1 MWCVDTQNVFSYYR
15 MCSLTIECVLL
26 TNVVCAT
33 QNGTGDALLHCS
45 SRHQVAA
52 KSGYPT
58 FFFAL
63 FVFLHCFCVV
73 LVGTKLLRN
82 LVIRFFFFAVLDC
95 SRGRQVVTKF
105 ATTAKETYIYAAKET
120 CIYAAKETY
129 LYRKRDLH

>member
-1 MWCVDTQNVFSYYR
+1 MGPATLCF
-15 MCSLTIECVLL
+15 IVL
-26 TNVVCAT
+26 V
-33 QNGTGDALLHCS
+33 GTKLLRNLVIPHFFF
-45 SRHQVAA
+45 A
-52 KSGYPT
+52 
-58 FFFAL
+58 FFAL

-73 LVGTKLLRN
+73 LVDTKLLRN
-82 LVIRFFFFAVLDC
+82 LVIRFLFFAVLDC